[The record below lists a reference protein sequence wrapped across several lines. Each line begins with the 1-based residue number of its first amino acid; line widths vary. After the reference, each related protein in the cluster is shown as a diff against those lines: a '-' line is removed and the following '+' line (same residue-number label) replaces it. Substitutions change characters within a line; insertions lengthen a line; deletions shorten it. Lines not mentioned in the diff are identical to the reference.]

1 MDKSIPEQIEDIK
14 ADVCKCICK
23 WMDKANRAHYDTT
36 EDIEKM
42 NNTMHEICEQ
52 CPLTRL

>member
-14 ADVCKCICK
+14 ADVCKSICK
-23 WMDKANRAHYDTT
+23 WMDKANRAHYDSTD
-36 EDIEKM
+36 DIEKM
-42 NNTMHEICEQ
+42 NNVMHEICEQ

>member
-1 MDKSIPEQIEDIK
+1 MKSIPEQIEEIK
-14 ADVCKCICK
+14 ADVCKDICK
-23 WMDKANRAHYDTT
+23 WMDKANKAHYDTT

>member
-1 MDKSIPEQIEDIK
+1 MKSIPEQIEEIK
-14 ADVCKCICK
+14 ADVCRDICK
-23 WMDKANRAHYDTT
+23 HMDKANKARYDST

-42 NNTMHEICEQ
+42 NEEMHDHCEK